1 MTRSDIIVRTIA
13 RLMVPFLLLF
23 GAYIL
28 LHGHLGA
35 GGGFQAGIIFTS
47 AVILAAIGRS
57 RLELR
62 SRLAGSKL
70 WILGITGAVIFGL
83 IGFLGIVS
91 GGFYL
96 QYSLL
101 PLPFPADTIHAI
113 MITIVEIGIGI
124 TVSGM
129 ICLVFLT
136 ITGRGE

>member
-47 AVILAAIGRS
+47 ALILAAIGRS
-57 RLELR
+57 RIEFR
-62 SRLAGSKL
+62 SQPAGSKL
-70 WILGITGAVIFGL
+70 WILGVSGAVLFGVT
-83 IGFLGIVS
+83 GFLGIVS

-101 PLPFPADTIHAI
+101 PLPFPVETIHAI

-124 TVSGM
+124 AVSGM